1 MKRNNIIR
9 RVLAAALTAL
19 LLAAC
24 LPVTQGY
31 AAETDT
37 IHISS
42 AEELAELARRCAL
55 DTWSRGKTVALDND
69 LTLDGGAFL
78 PIPTFGGTFD
88 GQSHAIRGVSITDSL
103 SPAGLFGEIQSG
115 GVVKN
120 LTVEGT
126 VTPSG
131 DAGSTGG
138 IAGINS
144 GVIEHCRFTG
154 TVSGKTGVGGIAG
167 TNTASGSLLSCRT
180 IGAVLGERMTGGIVG
195 DNQGL
200 AAACTSDA
208 YVNAESID
216 PHIDLED
223 LDLSFTLDLSLLS
236 RVSTSNVATDTGGV
250 AGYSTGT
257 LSDCVNRGAVGY
269 QHIGYNT
276 GGVVGRSCGQLLR
289 CRNEG
294 SVCGRKDVGGVA
306 GQIEPYI
313 QMNTSADYL
322 SELNRQL
329 YELRTLTDQAVNDAQ
344 GGADGVSGQLDSLN
358 DYIEG
363 TITDPKDLVSAIH
376 GFGQQLDALNRA
388 ASGSVSDVA
397 DDIRAINSKFNEL
410 SNTALA
416 AMSAVSDPAPVIS
429 DTSQVDVSGVTL
441 GKVSDCVNTGAVSG
455 DVNVG
460 GITGAMAVEYELDPE
475 DDVSGSLSGSYRRQ
489 YEYKAILH
497 RCRNTGTVTA
507 KRSYTGGICGRMDL
521 GLILECEGYGSVTS
535 ENGSYVGGIAGVTA
549 ATVRR
554 SYAKC
559 SLSGKRYV
567 GGIVGAGVA
576 EKSDG
581 SASTVADCWSL
592 VDITAC
598 QQYEGA
604 VSGGMAG
611 TFQRNYFVSDTLAAI
626 NRQSY
631 AGQAEPSDYETMAA
645 AGVPE
650 GMTQFTLS
658 FVLDGE
664 VLSSRTFHYG
674 DSFDSSVF
682 PALPARDGAYAHWD
696 RSDLRDLRFDTVVT
710 AVYDDYLPALAS
722 EQTRPDGR
730 SVVLAE
736 GAFDDGD
743 SIAVTALTLT
753 PEAFHADEGS
763 ALGSWLAYWREGRV
777 PPLTVDRQL
786 LEQWRVSLPD
796 DGQTTHRL
804 RYLPPEDAGSLRLY
818 VDDGSG
824 WQAVSCDTVG
834 SYLTFS
840 VDGAD
845 PVFAVTATASLWYL
859 PAALAAVVLAV
870 LALCLI
876 GRHRR
881 RKKAAKLPAA
891 ETPDTLDAAAPAAE
905 TPAAPAKKTR
915 RWLLPAGIAAG
926 VLLAA
931 AAVLAFTGLGR
942 GIQAYHLLN
951 TALRQAPMAVS
962 VSVQGD
968 GISLTADAYRTK
980 ADGAA
985 VTAIRWKGVTLYCAN
1000 GAVYLE
1006 NGRAYGLD
1014 SSLSLRDAAGLFRR
1028 SRVQYDKTGEG
1039 GVYTMT
1045 LDGGDAAAVTA
1056 LLPEELGL
1064 SDAET
1069 LTAALYTAHGRAARL
1084 TVAAGPAEGTPSL
1097 TVLLDFT
1104 ALDSAGAPEVPEAVK
1119 TAIQRGGTPENTV
1132 LPRETLRLLQAWA
1145 ALRGRETLAADLT
1158 LTADCG
1164 PLVFRSTL
1172 QYDRRSTAAQT
1183 VSSVRSG
1190 ALQVYFAGDK
1200 LCDSEG
1206 HTLTTGQSAVDQ
1218 TQLIELAYQLALSG
1232 DAAYARSGETDTYT
1246 LTLDEDRA
1254 AAVAAVIA
1262 PDIQSRHVTLT
1273 GGSAVVTVQ
1282 NGQLRSVSLTCD
1294 GTVRVALTETDASL
1308 GADIRFVQRNYPFPQ
1323 AVLDALQ

>member
-1 MKRNNIIR
+1 MKKNDRIR
-9 RVLAAALTAL
+9 RVLAAVLAAL
-19 LLAAC
+19 LLVVC
-24 LPVTQGY
+24 PVTQGY

-37 IHISS
+37 IRIST
-42 AEELAELARRCAL
+42 AEDLAGLARRCAL
-55 DTWSRGKTVALDND
+55 DTWSRGKTVLLEND
-69 LTLDGGAFL
+69 LTLDGASFL

-88 GQSHAIRGVSITDSL
+88 GQSHTIRGVSITDSL
-103 SPAGLFGEIQSG
+103 SPAGLFGEVQSG

-126 VTPSG
+126 VAPSG

-154 TVSGKTGVGGIAG
+154 TVSGKLCAGGIAG
-167 TNTASGSLLSCRT
+167 ANTASGSILSCRT

-195 DNQGL
+195 DNEGL
-200 AAACTSDA
+200 AAGCSSDA

-216 PHIDLED
+216 PHIDLEE

-236 RVSTSNVATDTGGV
+236 RASTSATATDTGGI
-250 AGYSTGT
+250 AGYSSGT
-257 LSDCVNRGAVGY
+257 LSDCVNRGTVGY

-289 CRNEG
+289 CCNEG
-294 SVCGRKDVGGVA
+294 TVCGRKDVGGIA

-313 QMNTSADYL
+313 QMDASADYL
-322 SELNRQL
+322 SEMNRQL
-329 YELRTLTDQAVNDAQ
+329 YELRTLTDQAADDAQ
-344 GGADGVSGQLDSLN
+344 GGADGISGQLDSLN

-388 ASGSVSDVA
+388 ASGSVGDVT
-397 DDIRAINSKFNEL
+397 DDIRAINNKFHEL

-416 AMSAVSDPAPVIS
+416 AMAAVSDPTPVIS
-429 DTSQVDVSGVTL
+429 DTSQADVSGVTL
-441 GKVSDCVNTGAVSG
+441 GKTSDCVNTGDVSG
-455 DVNVG
+455 DVNTG
-460 GITGAMAVEYELDPE
+460 GITGAMAIEYELDPE

-489 YEYKAILH
+489 YEYKAILY
-497 RCRNTGTVTA
+497 RCSNTGGITA

-521 GLILECEGYGSVTS
+521 GLILECEGYGSITS

-549 ATVRR
+549 ATVRS

-567 GGIVGAGVA
+567 GGIVGAGVT

-581 SASTVADCWSL
+581 SSSTVADCWSL

-631 AGQAEPSDYETMAA
+631 AGQAEPADYETMAA
-645 AGVPE
+645 DSRVPD
-650 GMTQFTLS
+650 GMKQFSLT
-658 FVLDGE
+658 FVSDGE
-664 VLSSRTFHYG
+664 VLSSCTFRYG

-682 PALPARDGAYAHWD
+682 PDLPEREGAYAHWD

-710 AVYDDYLPALAS
+710 AVYDDYLPALSS
-722 EQTRPDGR
+722 EQTRGDGR
-730 SVVLAE
+730 PVVLAE
-736 GAFDDGD
+736 GAFSDGD
-743 SIAVTALTLT
+743 NIAATALTLT
-753 PEAFHADEGS
+753 PEDFHAAQGS
-763 ALGSWLAYWREGRV
+763 ALACWLSYWQEGQM
-777 PPLTVDRQL
+777 PPLTVNRQL

-818 VDDGSG
+818 VNDGSG
-824 WQAVSCDTVG
+824 WQPVSCDTAG
-834 SYLTFS
+834 SYLVFS
-840 VDGAD
+840 VDGSS
-845 PVFAVTATASLWYL
+845 PSFAVAATATLWYL
-859 PAALAAVVLAV
+859 PAGLAAVVLAV

-881 RKKAAKLPAA
+881 RKKAARPPIAA
-891 ETPDTLDAAAPAAE
+891 QAPDTPAEE

-915 RWLLPAGIAAG
+915 RWLLRAGIAAG
-926 VLLAA
+926 VLAAA
-931 AAVLAFTGLGR
+931 AAVLLFTGLGR
-942 GIQAYHLLN
+942 GLQAYHLLAA
-951 TALRQAPMAVS
+951 ALREGRMAAV
-962 VSVQGD
+962 VSVQSD
-968 GISLTADAYRTK
+968 DTALTADAYRAKVNGTS
-980 ADGAA
+980 
-985 VTAIRWKGVTLYCAN
+985 VTTVQWEGVTLYCAN
-1000 GAVYLE
+1000 GTVYLE

-1014 SSLSLRDAAGLFRR
+1014 TTLSLRDAADLFRR
-1028 SRVQYDKTGEG
+1028 SRVQYAKTDEG
-1039 GVYTMT
+1039 SVYTLT

-1056 LLPEELGL
+1056 PLPKELGL

-1069 LTAALYTAHGRAARL
+1069 LTAALYSTHGKAASL
-1084 TVAAGPAEGTPSL
+1084 SFAAGSAEGTPSL
-1097 TVLLDFT
+1097 TVRLDFT
-1104 ALDSAGAPEVPEAVK
+1104 ALDVADAPEVPEAVQ
-1119 TAIQRGGTPENTV
+1119 TAIQRGGTPENTI
-1132 LPRETLRLLQAWA
+1132 LTRETLRLLKAWA
-1145 ALRGRETLAADLT
+1145 ALRGKETLAADLT

-1172 QYDRRSTAAQT
+1172 QYDRRSSAALT
-1183 VSSVRSG
+1183 VSCVRSG
-1190 ALQVYFAGDK
+1190 TLRVYFAGDK
-1200 LCDSEG
+1200 LCDDEG
-1206 HTLTTGQSAVDQ
+1206 RTLTTGQSTVDQ
-1218 TQLIELAYQLALSG
+1218 TQLIELIYQLVLRG
-1232 DAAYARSGETDTYT
+1232 DAAYAHSGETERYT
-1246 LTLDEDRA
+1246 LTLDADA
-1254 AAVAAVIA
+1254 AAEAAAVIA

-1273 GGSAVVTVQ
+1273 GGSIVLVLQ
-1282 NGQLRSVSLTCD
+1282 NGQLRNVSLACG
-1294 GTVRVALTETDASL
+1294 GTVRVAVTETDAAL
-1308 GADIRFVQRNYPFPQ
+1308 GADIRFIQRNYPFPQ
-1323 AVLDALQ
+1323 AVLDALK